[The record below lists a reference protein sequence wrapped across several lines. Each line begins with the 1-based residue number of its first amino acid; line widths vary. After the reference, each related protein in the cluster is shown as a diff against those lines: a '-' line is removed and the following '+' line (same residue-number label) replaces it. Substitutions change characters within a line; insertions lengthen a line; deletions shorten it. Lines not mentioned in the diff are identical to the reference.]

1 MAFFVK
7 ITIYLL
13 VMFAMGKSL
22 LCSETAELQEL
33 SSLCEMEKIVTETR
47 ILFENH
53 EVNRQLLQSLYH
65 DYNPGLENLNL
76 FVEKAEE
83 LFPYLNCGLA
93 TVYLR
98 ELLKTGRIING
109 NYKDNNHT
117 FLLLENDVNK
127 IFIIDI
133 TADQYGGPSIYVGPL
148 QAPWTLNLQ

>member
-1 MAFFVK
+1 MEIFVK

-22 LCSETAELQEL
+22 LFSETAEVQKLL
-33 SSLCEMEKIVTETR
+33 SLYEMEKIVTETR

-53 EVNRQLLQSLYH
+53 EVNRQLLQNLYH

-98 ELLKTGRIING
+98 EVLKIGRIING
-109 NYKDNNHT
+109 NYEDNKHT
-117 FLLLENDVNK
+117 FLLIEIDINK
-127 IFIIDI
+127 ILIIDI